1 MRSVMLKVVT
11 SIIFMLLAF
20 CITAWVKPI
29 NSLYLWS
36 SSELFELLRSFQ
48 LIKGDY
54 EWGMDPASNIMLIF
68 FVLVIAIMLSLMFKT
83 IKKIII

>member
-1 MRSVMLKVVT
+1 MFKIIS
-11 SIIFMLLAF
+11 SILFIVLAF

-36 SSELFELLRSFQ
+36 SSELFDLLRSAQ

-54 EWGMDPASNIMLIF
+54 EWGLDPASNIMMIV
-68 FVLVIAIMLSLMFKT
+68 FVVAIAVILSVLFRT
-83 IKKIII
+83 IRKKI